1 MSTSDR
7 VLHVQ
12 KGEYVPGFIYA
23 QLPADFRLGM
33 HKYSAEVYEACV
45 RSFEALPIAAL
56 IDSKFFCVHGGIS
69 PHLVHISDLDS
80 VRGVAKL
87 LPRTLSYFPS
97 TQIDRFVEPPS
108 QGLLCD
114 LLWSDPV
121 EDYGREV
128 SGPRIPT
135 MAERAHHT

>member
-7 VLHVQ
+7 VFHVQ

-23 QLPADFRLGM
+23 QLAADSRLGM

-45 RSFEALPIAAL
+45 RSFEALPIAGL

-69 PHLVHISDLDS
+69 PHLVHISDLQS
-80 VRGVAKL
+80 VRSVSG
-87 LPRTLSYFPS
+87 LPLRTISYFPS

-108 QGLLCD
+108 QGVLCD

-121 EDYGREV
+121 EDYGREA
-128 SGPRIPT
+128 SNFGILS
-135 MAERAHHT
+135 